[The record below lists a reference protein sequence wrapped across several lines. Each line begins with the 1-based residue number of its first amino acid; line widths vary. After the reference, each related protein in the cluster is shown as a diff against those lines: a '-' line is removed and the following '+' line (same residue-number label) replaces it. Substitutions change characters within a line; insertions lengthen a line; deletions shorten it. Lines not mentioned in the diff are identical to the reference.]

1 MTGLF
6 FPPAALLHALTLRA
20 YHPSAGTGGFLLAAL
35 PLDPV
40 LTNPPFGRRR
50 P

>member
-6 FPPAALLHALTLRA
+6 FPPTALLQALTLRA
-20 YHPSAGTGGFLLAAL
+20 YHPSAGTGGFLCRPAL
-35 PLDPV
+35 V
-40 LTNPPFGRRR
+40 NPPFGRRR